1 MGYGW
6 PVPTME
12 RKILMTERPDQV
24 LRKWEELNEM
34 KKSESAVLKVFAK
47 LERRQKPKSKSKPK
61 GKKK

>member
-1 MGYGW
+1 
-6 PVPTME
+6 ME

-34 KKSESAVLKVFAK
+34 KKNESAVLKVFAK